1 MTKKILVLV
10 VLCTA
15 VFSGLWGCQNANRGN
30 EAIIEGGGEF
40 PEFLVGTWQPDKSRW
55 ILTFE
60 PDGRISKMRHVG
72 GMEFDVAEGGL
83 VEQWRDSIEAI
94 YALKTCETRYNRQ
107 TRELSVTVVVDPFI
121 ISSVDDSMEGSFH
134 DCLTGRVSQDGTT
147 WNVAWTS
154 AGAVVGGGSMDPN
167 EVEPKQLTF
176 TKID

>member
-1 MTKKILVLV
+1 MIKKILVLV
-10 VLCTA
+10 VLCAA

-55 ILTFE
+55 TFTFE
-60 PDGRISKMRHVG
+60 PDGRISKIRHFV

-83 VEQWRDSIEAI
+83 VEQWGDSIEVI
-94 YALKTCETRYNRQ
+94 YALKTCEARYNPK

-121 ISSVDDSMEGSFH
+121 MNFIDDSIKGSFY

-147 WNVAWTS
+147 WNVTWTS
-154 AGAVVGGGSMDPN
+154 AGTVSGGRSIDPN
-167 EVEPKQLTF
+167 KVKPKQLTF
-176 TKID
+176 TKVD